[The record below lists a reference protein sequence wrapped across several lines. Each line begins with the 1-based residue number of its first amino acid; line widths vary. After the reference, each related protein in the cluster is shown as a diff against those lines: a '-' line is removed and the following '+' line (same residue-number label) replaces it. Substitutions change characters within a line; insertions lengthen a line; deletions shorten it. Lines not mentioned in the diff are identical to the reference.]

1 MSAAIKALIL
11 TVILVIVLQLLMT
24 KAFYLSGM
32 PSEMLASLS
41 FTDHLK
47 LIVPF
52 ALAFGIIIYNL
63 SQEEIGQALFL
74 GLAAFVGAGYLSQW
88 LLADTGVFNL
98 ALYENQS
105 FFAKGVYF
113 LINYFQVVGTANIIV
128 TIIGGAVAYLAS
140 EYLFD

>member
-1 MSAAIKALIL
+1 MSSAIKALLL
-11 TVILVIVLQLLMT
+11 TVLLVVVAQLLMT
-24 KAFYLSGM
+24 KVFHLSGM
-32 PSEMLASLS
+32 PSEMVSSLS
-41 FTDHLK
+41 ITDHLK

-63 SQEEIGQALFL
+63 SQEEIGQAVFL

-88 LLADTGVFNL
+88 LLSDTGVFNL

-105 FFAKGVYF
+105 FFAKGIFFVYQ
-113 LINYFQVVGTANIIV
+113 YFQVVGIGNIIV
-128 TIIGGAVAYLAS
+128 TIVGGAIAYLAT